1 MDWFADI
8 IKNLTISKTLVFA
21 VFITTTV
28 MHFGPTYAVNFV
40 PKFQPEYATYLFAIM
55 VLTGVLLLFWGLAA
69 VWHLTCTSMRGAVRI
84 FRSPSLSQSEVN
96 LLFSMGNDPTQ
107 PMDLDRLDYSRAEGT
122 KLEFHQLA
130 KQLEEKGLVRIN
142 PWNDNLLTLTDLG
155 RDRALTI
162 QQATNR
168 RNVA

>member
-1 MDWFADI
+1 
-8 IKNLTISKTLVFA
+8 
-21 VFITTTV
+21 
-28 MHFGPTYAVNFV
+28 
-40 PKFQPEYATYLFAIM
+40 
-55 VLTGVLLLFWGLAA
+55 
-69 VWHLTCTSMRGAVRI
+69 
-84 FRSPSLSQSEVN
+84 
-96 LLFSMGNDPTQ
+96 MGNDPTQ

-130 KQLEEKGLVRIN
+130 KQLEAKGLVRIN

-155 RDRALTI
+155 RDRALAI

>member
-1 MDWFADI
+1 MDWLADI
-8 IKNLTISKTLVFA
+8 VKNLTISKTLVFA
-21 VFITTTV
+21 VFVTTVV

-40 PKFQPEYATYLFAIM
+40 PKFQPEYASYLFAIM

-69 VWHLTCTSMRGAVRI
+69 VWQLTRRSLQGAARI

-96 LLFSMGNDPTQ
+96 LLFSMARDPTE
-107 PMDLDRLDYSRAEGT
+107 PMDLDRLDYSRAQGT
-122 KLEFHQLA
+122 KLEFHQIA
-130 KQLEEKGLVRIN
+130 KRLEAKGLVRIN

-155 RDRALTI
+155 RDRALAI

-168 RNVA
+168 HNVA